1 MSDVDESL
9 KRDRTGPPDKQRD
22 GQRHAAREATRKRL
36 LDATVASLAEHG
48 VVAYSTSMTSEAAG
62 VSHGTVFT
70 HFGNRDELLAAT
82 AEQICS
88 ELTGELESFVV
99 SPSRSNRGQVG
110 ALLDTAWELVCDP
123 RFQVVIDLVVA
134 SRTDRELAAR
144 LSTTLD
150 GYLDTVAKRVGAWAP
165 DELSTVDGFDDRIR
179 AVVASL
185 AGIRAVESVGG
196 PLGERQLAHT
206 LATTILEGIPT
217 ASP

>member
-1 MSDVDESL
+1 M
-9 KRDRTGPPDKQRD
+9 
-22 GQRHAAREATRKRL
+22 
-36 LDATVASLAEHG
+36 
-48 VVAYSTSMTSEAAG
+48 
-62 VSHGTVFT
+62 
-70 HFGNRDELLAAT
+70 
-82 AEQICS
+82 
-88 ELTGELESFVV
+88 
-99 SPSRSNRGQVG
+99 
-110 ALLDTAWELVCDP
+110 
-123 RFQVVIDLVVA
+123 VA

>member
-1 MSDVDESL
+1 MD
-9 KRDRTGPPDKQRD
+9 DRRE
-22 GQRHAAREATRKRL
+22 GQRHAARAATRQRL
-36 LDATVASLAEHG
+36 LDATVSALAEHG
-48 VVAYSTSMTSEAAG
+48 VVAYSTSMTSRAAG

-82 AEQICS
+82 AEQICG
-88 ELTGELESFVV
+88 ELASELESFV
-99 SPSRSNRGQVG
+99 PSSNRSQRGQIG